1 LYREHQDGMA
11 GMETMLLSVIATEH
25 KHSTLTY
32 QAIMC
37 LLGILYPKG
46 SVLVVL
52 DGQEKQQE
60 TIFTLK
66 YAVAETHLQGVAK

>member
-1 LYREHQDGMA
+1 
-11 GMETMLLSVIATEH
+11 
-25 KHSTLTY
+25 
-32 QAIMC
+32 MC